1 MNERKS
7 GLRNAALMLLGCTL
21 ALTVFGLVMLYEVAS
36 PGRAAASVVSRQVV
50 ALILGAAGAGLVLW
64 ADYGWIRRL
73 AWPLYSLAVGLL
85 AYALVWGRV
94 VNGARRWIY
103 VAGVGFQPSDFAKV
117 ALLMALAAY
126 CSSAGSRIT
135 SFKDG
140 ILKPALIV
148 GLVTLLI
155 FVEPDWGTA
164 LILGLAAAVMLL
176 VAGIRLRYAL
186 IPSVLLTIAVGTA
199 LCYNGLRMERI
210 DSWLDLESTRRVVG
224 YQAWQARLAFASGG
238 PVGLGFSASTQRA
251 FVPECQTDFI
261 FAIIGEEFGFLG
273 SLLLLGAFAMILH
286 AGLRIA
292 REAPDRFGAL
302 LATGISFLLA
312 GQALCNMAVVSGA
325 LPNKGLTL
333 PFVSQGGSN
342 LMMMLVSVG
351 VLLRI
356 ARAGEDHFEVEEE
369 PLSLF
374 DHPSVVVNEP

>member
-302 LATGISFLLA
+302 LVTGISFLLA

-351 VLLRI
+351 VL
-356 ARAGEDHFEVEEE
+356 
-369 PLSLF
+369 
-374 DHPSVVVNEP
+374 